1 MVNQSVTRVLA
12 ENLVGLGFL
21 QPVSYIK
28 SIPTHEKKHLL
39 WGKVAHTP
47 LLSPIFLGLGWPWV
61 REYRQFRNNSVNCKY
76 PSLACS
82 LSV

>member
-28 SIPTHEKKHLL
+28 SIPTHEKTSAV
-39 WGKVAHTP
+39 GKSGPNATFKPNFSWVGLA
-47 LLSPIFLGLGWPWV
+47 LGGGV
-61 REYRQFRNNSVNCKY
+61 SSVSEQFGKLQA
-76 PSLACS
+76 P
-82 LSV
+82 